1 MCKPISLEMK
11 EKVREMLSY
20 KSISE
25 IAKETGLSERSVC
38 TIQRQWGIERSP
50 EQLKQIRS
58 RVRKELVNKERMRV
72 NWGADQK
79 TNLKV
84 VCNKQR
90 HSLKYRLKRIGYKTG
105 LIPNLFHYDENTKRN
120 LEYEKAAKTLG
131 LTITPA

>member
-120 LEYEKAAKTLG
+120 LEYEKAAQTLG